1 MTHRTTRRLTRMLM
15 LGLGTF
21 GLATAAAAEPTPGGI
36 DLAKYRGHVVMV
48 DFWASWC
55 APCKQAFPYME
66 KLTHHYAPRDLGVNT
81 VNAERQRA
89 PGEAFLR
96 QVKSTLP
103 VVWDGDASIVKAW
116 SVNELPAT
124 ILIDRKGKV
133 RYRHTGFFPD
143 KTPEYTA
150 QIDSLVKEH

>member
-1 MTHRTTRRLTRMLM
+1 MTDRPLRRFAPIVALVAA
-15 LGLGTF
+15 GLS
-21 GLATAAAAEPTPGGI
+21 LATAAAAEPAPGGI
-36 DLAKYRGHVVMV
+36 DLAKYRGKVVMV

-66 KLTHHYAPRDLGVNT
+66 KLTRHYAARDLVVIT

-89 PGEAFLR
+89 PGEAFLH

-103 VVWDGDASIVKAW
+103 VVWDSDASVVKAW
-116 SVNELPAT
+116 QVNELPAT

-133 RYRHTGFFPD
+133 RFRHTGFFPD